1 MSCQVATMP
10 PSLLS
15 PPPQANEVPELRDE
29 VFVQLC
35 KQLAGNPSVGS
46 AERGWVLL
54 HCALCSFPPSEELEN
69 FLEVRRAGSGGAG
82 QGASLP
88 GPCQHC
94 SLPPP
99 LQLWLRDHG
108 AVACVWAMHL
118 SLYRAGPGPAGCL
131 GPQDL
136 ALALERARV
145 PALPPLS
152 ADVALVLQDAP
163 PPPLPSS
170 SQQQQQQQP
179 GGAGAGAAADSAST
193 AALFG
198 SPLDAP
204 PPPPPP
210 PLFPAAPSNAAP
222 PAASLDVRPPPPRPQ
237 ATGSGA
243 PPRPNVGG
251 GPAPLAPAADPAAQ
265 FGASLAALGD
275 DLEARLEAIAQS
287 LRNASL

>member
-1 MSCQVATMP
+1 MGGGGQRGPVCQGPVNTA
-10 PSLLS
+10 PS
-15 PPPQANEVPELRDE
+15 A
-29 VFVQLC
+29 
-35 KQLAGNPSVGS
+35 
-46 AERGWVLL
+46 
-54 HCALCSFPPSEELEN
+54 
-69 FLEVRRAGSGGAG
+69 
-82 QGASLP
+82 
-88 GPCQHC
+88 
-94 SLPPP
+94 

-179 GGAGAGAAADSAST
+179 GGAGAGAGAAADSAST

>member
-1 MSCQVATMP
+1 
-10 PSLLS
+10 
-15 PPPQANEVPELRDE
+15 
-29 VFVQLC
+29 
-35 KQLAGNPSVGS
+35 
-46 AERGWVLL
+46 
-54 HCALCSFPPSEELEN
+54 
-69 FLEVRRAGSGGAG
+69 
-82 QGASLP
+82 
-88 GPCQHC
+88 
-94 SLPPP
+94 
-99 LQLWLRDHG
+99 
-108 AVACVWAMHL
+108 MHL

-163 PPPLPSS
+163 QLPPSQQAPS
-170 SQQQQQQQP
+170 SQQQQQS
-179 GGAGAGAAADSAST
+179 GGAGAGAAADSTST

-204 PPPPPP
+204 PPPPPS
-210 PLFPAAPSNAAP
+210 LFPAALSNAAP
-222 PAASLDVRPPPPRPQ
+222 PASSLDVRPPPPRPQ

-243 PPRPNVGG
+243 PLRPNVGG
-251 GPAPLAPAADPAAQ
+251 GPAPLAAAADPAAQ